1 MLTMKQDVDRE
12 VLRRLPL
19 AEATLQVWAWLADD
33 QHLDDIF
40 QRLRGRQYTK
50 DISFPLVV
58 RLIADA
64 LTQHH
69 GSGRQS
75 FSRGQAE
82 GILDN
87 SQQAV
92 YGKLAHMALPLSEAF
107 LAEGTQRLLP
117 LLPDDRAEHI
127 PCSLRRFDIYIV
139 DGKVIKR
146 VAKLLKP
153 LRGQKGG
160 LLGGKA
166 LVALHLQSRLAV
178 AMASTTD
185 GEVNDAK
192 LIPALL
198 PQMAHL
204 LLRERLAV
212 LDSQFCDLT
221 QTRKLLDQGDHF
233 VVRAHPKVHFHPD
246 AHAVHASNPKQ
257 GQGVD
262 SRGRSWTQDWGWL
275 GVPHGKNSLYVRR
288 VTLSRT
294 GDTSVIIYSD
304 LLDPEEF
311 PAEDLLTLYLARW
324 GIERVFQQIT
334 EVFDLRSLIGTT
346 PRGTIFQLSFCL
358 LLYNVIQ
365 VVRAQVASGA
375 ALAVEV
381 ISTELLYEDVRR
393 QLISLSEVVG
403 LTQAAELLSQPLGV
417 PLTAGLVR
425 ERLASLLVG
434 VWTERWRKAVN
445 KKPRPHLHKEKT
457 RDHASVQRILQEQRQ
472 QQKAPGKV
480 VVSP

>member
-1 MLTMKQDVDRE
+1 MRQDVDRD
-12 VLRRLPL
+12 VLSRLPL

-33 QHLDDIF
+33 QHLEDLF

-50 DISFPLVV
+50 DLSFPLVV

-75 FSRGQAE
+75 FARGQEE
-82 GILDN
+82 GLLDN
-87 SQQAV
+87 SKQAV
-92 YGKLAHMALPLSEAF
+92 YGKLAHVALPLSEAF

-117 LLPDDRAEHI
+117 LLPDGTPDHI
-127 PCSLRRFDIYIV
+127 PSSLRCFDIYLV
-139 DGKVIKR
+139 DGKVVKR

-178 AMASTTD
+178 AMASSAD

-198 PQMAHL
+198 PQML
-204 LLRERLAV
+204 QVLPRERLAV

-221 QTRKLLDQGDHF
+221 QTRKLVDQGDHF

-246 AHAVHASNPKQ
+246 TAAVHASSPSA

-262 SRGRSWTQDWGWL
+262 SRGRAWTQDWGWL
-275 GVPHGKNSLYVRR
+275 GVPHGKHSLYVRR
-288 VTLSRT
+288 ITLSRP
-294 GDTSVIIYSD
+294 GDSAVILYSD
-304 LLDPEEF
+304 LLEPQEF
-311 PAEDLLTLYLARW
+311 PAEDLLASYLARW

-346 PRGTIFQLSFCL
+346 PQGTIFQLSFCL

-375 ALAVEV
+375 ELPVEV

-403 LTQAAELLSQPLGV
+403 LTQAAALLSPPVTV

-425 ERLASLLVG
+425 ERLAVLLAD

-445 KKPRPHLHKEKT
+445 KKPRPHPPKGNT
-457 RDHASVQRILQEQRQ
+457 RDHTSVQRILQEQRQ
-472 QQKAPGKV
+472 QKAPHKV
-480 VVSP
+480 VYLP

>member
-1 MLTMKQDVDRE
+1 MLTMRQDVDRE

-19 AEATLQVWAWLADD
+19 AEATLQVWAWLVDD
-33 QHLDDIF
+33 HHLNDIF

-50 DISFPLVV
+50 DIPFPLVV

-75 FSRGQAE
+75 FARGQE
-82 GILDN
+82 QGLLDN
-87 SQQAV
+87 SRQAV

-117 LLPDDRAEHI
+117 LLPDDQTDHI
-127 PCSLRRFDIYIV
+127 PGSLQRFDIYIV

-198 PQMAHL
+198 PQMVQL
-204 LLRERLAV
+204 LPRERLAV

-221 QTRKLLDQGDHF
+221 QPRKLLDQGDHF

-246 AHAVHASNPKQ
+246 ADAIHASHPEQ

-262 SRGRSWTQDWGWL
+262 DRGRSWTQDWGWL
-275 GVPHGKNSLYVRR
+275 GVPHDKHSLYVRR

-294 GDTSVIIYSD
+294 GDTTVVIYSD

-311 PAEDLLTLYLARW
+311 PAGDLLALYLARW

-346 PRGTIFQLSFCL
+346 PQGTIFQLSFCL

-375 ALAVEV
+375 ALPVEV

-403 LTQAAELLSQPLGV
+403 LTQAVALLSQPVGV

-425 ERLASLLVG
+425 ARLAALLG
-434 VWTERWRKAVN
+434 DVWTERWRKAVN
-445 KKPRPHLHKEKT
+445 KKPRPHQTKGNT
-457 RDHASVQRILQEQRQ
+457 RDHTSVQRILEERRQ
-472 QQKAPGKV
+472 QQTPSKV
-480 VVSP
+480 VVPP